1 MAAKRLLLL
10 SVFFLSACKP
20 PTPSE
25 QMDSILS
32 WLGTAVMA
40 GGAWL
45 HHTTPDTYTRQTL
58 ELSHKTLEQISKD
71 LLATPPDA
79 TDTAALDSVL
89 TRSRARIA
97 RMGALI
103 TARNSPEF
111 SRELGLLHADQLI
124 VKQFADSIGSKQ

>member
-1 MAAKRLLLL
+1 
-10 SVFFLSACKP
+10 
-20 PTPSE
+20 
-25 QMDSILS
+25 MDSILS
-32 WLGTAVMA
+32 WIATAGMA

-45 HHTTPDTYTRQTL
+45 RHTTPDTYTRQTL

-71 LLATPPDA
+71 LLASPLPA

-97 RMGALI
+97 RMAALI

-111 SRELGLLHADQLI
+111 SHELGLLHADQLI
-124 VKQFADSIGSKQ
+124 VKQFADSVGSKQ